1 MDQEQ
6 MAYGKDHGYVP
17 LTSVAANTGSEVA
30 PGLFYYTL
38 QAVNCCMVSN
48 PEKTEDWVLVDAGMP
63 KSAEEIVSAAEKRFG
78 TNHRPQAI
86 VLTHGHIDHVGSVI
100 ELVEHWDL
108 PVFAHELE
116 LPYLTGKKDYP
127 EPDPTVEGGM
137 VAKISPLLPNKG
149 IDLGNRVNPL
159 PPDGSIPGMDG
170 WRWIHTPGHTPGHIS
185 LFRDA
190 DRAMIAG
197 DAFITVRQDSLFKVI
212 TQVQEV
218 NGPPRY
224 FTIDWQTAWESVKK
238 LEALK
243 PKIAVTGHGIP
254 MSGTALAEGLK
265 RLVEEFDQ
273 IAIPDYGKFVDK
285 NVGH

>member
-1 MDQEQ
+1 MDRRCTAC
-6 MAYGKDHGYVP
+6 MAFQSNLCSEFKRRVP
-17 LTSVAANTGSEVA
+17 LCN
-30 PGLFYYTL
+30 LR
-38 QAVNCCMVSN
+38 AVCLY
-48 PEKTEDWVLVDAGMP
+48 PFWRL
-63 KSAEEIVSAAEKRFG
+63 KSKGNIPTRFG

-116 LPYLTGKKDYP
+116 MPYLTGKKDYP
-127 EPDPTVEGGM
+127 EPDSSVEGGLI
-137 VAKISPLLPNKG
+137 AKISPLLPNKG

-265 RLVEEFDQ
+265 RLVEEFEQ

-285 NVGH
+285 NSH